1 MAEQTLVTKTSPH
14 DLIDHTERSLGTV
27 ALAHASG
34 GAWSFST
41 VGCLIEHASYQ
52 SVSETSGRI
61 TPIFGLSMANHGT
74 GGGYVAGGGGFISS
88 RTKEWCRL
96 VARRGD
102 GRTFSTEGGCELALQ
117 QGSQLFHSTVRIG
130 NSEREFLLFNPDSGV
145 SQLKVT
151 ADDLTH
157 MQTFSVKSLLWYLV
171 ALVCMQIGGAGVVV
185 GLLLAAI
192 PSWSIYQW
200 WISRR
205 EYHATKAQI
214 DESISL
220 VAADFRN
227 RLKPA

>member
-1 MAEQTLVTKTSPH
+1 MAEQTLTTKSGPL
-14 DLIDHTERSLGTV
+14 DLIDHTERNLGTV
-27 ALAHASG
+27 ALPHAAG
-34 GAWSFST
+34 GAWSFRT

-61 TPIFGLSMANHGT
+61 MPIFGLSMSGRGT
-74 GGGYVAGGGGFISS
+74 GGGYVAGGGGLISS

-130 NSEREFLLFNPDSGV
+130 NTDREFLLFNPDSEV
-145 SQLKVT
+145 SQLKMT
-151 ADDLTH
+151 ADDIT
-157 MQTFSVKSLLWYLV
+157 QIRTFNPKTLLWYLI
-171 ALVCMQIGGAGVVV
+171 ALACIQAGAAGALL

-192 PSWSIYQW
+192 PSWDIYKW
-200 WISRR
+200 WTSRR
-205 EYHATKAQI
+205 QYHATKAQI
-214 DESISL
+214 EESIAL

-227 RLKPA
+227 RLRLA